1 MGVSHSGSQLRR
13 NKLQKM
19 LFMRGDGGEERGG
32 EASGGLKSWRLLRT
46 ADKARID

>member
-1 MGVSHSGSQLRR
+1 MGVSHSGSQQRR

-19 LFMRGDGGEERGG
+19 LIMRGDGG

-46 ADKARID
+46 ADKARRWARE